1 MSPARTVDSTVALLE
16 AVELTRIT
24 HYEVSG
30 RRHAS
35 DATVEEGV
43 RPPQVMVRKSE
54 LEIETRM
61 RMVVETDVAVFTA
74 DISATYT
81 LAEPAHVPDEVVTDF
96 LERVGLMAVYPYAR
110 EAIHTSASRLAV
122 DAPVLGLLRTGSVR
136 IVPNGNSAP
145 VEE

>member
-1 MSPARTVDSTVALLE
+1 MSPTRTIDSTIALLE

-30 RRHAS
+30 RRHAP
-35 DATVEEGV
+35 DATVDEGV
-43 RPPQVMVRKSE
+43 KPPQVMVRKSE

-61 RMVVETDVAVFTA
+61 RMVVETDVAAFTA

-81 LAEPAHVPDEVVTDF
+81 LSEPANVPDEVVTDF

-122 DAPVLGLLRTGSVR
+122 DAPILGLLRTGSVR
-136 IVPNGNSAP
+136 IIPDRNPAS
-145 VEE
+145 VEA